1 MICILGKSGSGKS
14 VIELALMNNGMK
26 KIVSYTTRP
35 ARPGEVHG
43 LDYFFVTEKEFLDM
57 KENNLFAETS
67 FHFMY
72 YYGVAKEDCTND
84 KLVVINP
91 SGLRQIKK
99 DNNINVYAVYVDCD
113 DRKRM
118 KKLVDRGDDLYEII
132 RRFPVDEGM
141 FNGIEYEVNKVI
153 YNDYSDAIFTEAVAL
168 AKHVGLSN

>member
-14 VIELALMNNGMK
+14 VIELALMNNGMN

-43 LDYFFVTEKEFLDM
+43 LDYFFITEKEFLEM

-72 YYGVAKEDCTND
+72 YYGIAKKDCTND
-84 KLVVINP
+84 KLVVVNP
-91 SGLRQIKK
+91 SGLRQIKTDK
-99 DNNINVYAVYVDCD
+99 NINVYSVYVDCD

-118 KKLVDRGDDLYEII
+118 KKLVDRGDDLHEII

-141 FNGIEYEVNKVI
+141 FNGIEYEVDKII
-153 YNDYSDAIFTEAVAL
+153 YNDYSDSIFKEAIELVENI
-168 AKHVGLSN
+168 GDSN